1 MIALTT
7 LFWILVVVFAMI
19 GAMRGWSK
27 EMLVTFSLILGLFVI
42 AVMLDFVPFMD
53 AYLTEGG
60 NSRQFTVRAV
70 LMILFTFFGYQSPR
84 LQRISEVL
92 VKERFRDSA
101 LGIVV
106 GGLNGY
112 FLMGSL
118 LYFLHHF
125 EYPFTFVTPPLTDM
139 AQFLAY
145 MPPAWLTVP
154 TVYFAV
160 AVAFTFVVVVLI

>member
-7 LFWILVVVFAMI
+7 LFWMLVVVFAMI

-53 AYLTEGG
+53 AYLSEGG
-60 NSRQFTVRAV
+60 NARQFTVRAV
-70 LMILFTFFGYQSPR
+70 LIVIFTFFGYQSPR
-84 LQRISEVL
+84 LQRISDVL

-106 GGLNGY
+106 GAMNGY

-118 LYFLHHF
+118 LYFLHQF
-125 EYPFTFVTPPLTDM
+125 EYPFAFVTPPLTDM
-139 AQFLAY
+139 GQFLAY

-154 TVYFAV
+154 TVYFAI